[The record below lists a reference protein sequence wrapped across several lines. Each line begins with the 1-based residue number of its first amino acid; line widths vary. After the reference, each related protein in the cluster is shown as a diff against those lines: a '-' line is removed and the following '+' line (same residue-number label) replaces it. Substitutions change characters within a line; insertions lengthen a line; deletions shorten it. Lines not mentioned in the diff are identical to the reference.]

1 MLYSNFI
8 KFSFLFRCFF
18 RRFYEPLTLYLRSF
32 LEMPRIDTE
41 IPQSWM
47 DKIKKIMKEKGIKS
61 KRQMLRNAIYD
72 SYIKE
77 EEKQG

>member
-1 MLYSNFI
+1 
-8 KFSFLFRCFF
+8 
-18 RRFYEPLTLYLRSF
+18 
-32 LEMPRIDTE
+32 MPRIDTE